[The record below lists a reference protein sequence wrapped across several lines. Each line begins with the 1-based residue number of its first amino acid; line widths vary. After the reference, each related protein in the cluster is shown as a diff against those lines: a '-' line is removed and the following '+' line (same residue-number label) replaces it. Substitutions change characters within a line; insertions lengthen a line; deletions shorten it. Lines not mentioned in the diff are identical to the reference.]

1 MAAMAT
7 ARLFLALW
15 PDAAS
20 LGALAAWQAG
30 WVWPQGTAVVA
41 PAQLHLTLHFIG
53 ATPEARVPD
62 LVRGLALPM
71 RPFELTLDRAEV
83 WPRGLAVL
91 RPNAVPAPLQ
101 DLHAQLREALQ
112 RMALPVQD
120 RAFRPHV
127 TLARR
132 ASGALP
138 PREPAALRWAV
149 RGYALVQSR
158 GGYHVLARYP

>member
-1 MAAMAT
+1 MAAATT

-20 LGALAAWQAG
+20 LRALAAWQAG
-30 WVWPQGTAVVA
+30 WVWPQGAAVVA
-41 PAQLHLTLHFIG
+41 PSQLHLTLHFIG

-91 RPNAVPAPLQ
+91 RPATPPPPLQ

-127 TLARR
+127 TLARK
-132 ASGALP
+132 AAGAVP
-138 PREPAALRWAV
+138 PIEPPALRWRV
-149 RGYALVQSR
+149 CGYVLVQSR
-158 GGYHVLARYP
+158 GGYHGLAHYP